1 MGKRTKISKQVAEK
15 SHSHHHPDHQEHIPR
30 LRRAQGQVDAVAR
43 MIYEREYCPSILQQ
57 LRAATAAL
65 KALEASILKTHLE
78 HCVRDA
84 MKSKNEANTEKK
96 INELITLFKRGNE

>member
-1 MGKRTKISKQVAEK
+1 MGKRAKNSKQAHDHK
-15 SHSHHHPDHQEHIPR
+15 GQHQHPDHEDLIPR

-43 MIYEREYCPSILQQ
+43 MIHEREYCPNIVQQ

-65 KALEASILKTHLE
+65 KALEVNILKTHLE

-84 MKSKNEANTEKK
+84 MKSKNEAEAEQK
-96 INELITLFKRGNE
+96 INELIILFKRGNS